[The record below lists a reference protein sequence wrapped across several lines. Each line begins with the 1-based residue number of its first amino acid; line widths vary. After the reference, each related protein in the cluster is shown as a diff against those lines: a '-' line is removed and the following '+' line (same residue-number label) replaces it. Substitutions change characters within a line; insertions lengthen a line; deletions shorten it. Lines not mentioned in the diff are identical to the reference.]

1 LFLAFKILKST
12 SKRWK
17 NDKVSK
23 IFFRKSRF
31 FTNIFTETP
40 ITRSFFNIFSI
51 RFFQCILQ
59 VLVHLYWCAKV
70 FYDPS
75 FRRVVKKKNRF
86 RPKTAFFTQL
96 LSRHA
101 LTIHFTDTPLLSKYL
116 AFVLPIPTLPLNFL
130 YHASGLR
137 YGLNYSF
144 PQFSPFSRKNLNWK
158 LKYWQKILEMN
169 NFNLLLEHY
178 VKLLE

>member
-1 LFLAFKILKST
+1 MKNTIPAFKILKST
-12 SKRWK
+12 SKRLK

-23 IFFRKSRF
+23 IFFRKSLF
-31 FTNIFTETP
+31 FTIFFTETP
-40 ITRSFFNIFSI
+40 ITRSFFNIFSN

-75 FRRVVKKKNRF
+75 FRRGVKKKNRF

-101 LTIHFTDTPLLSKYL
+101 LTIHFTDTPFLLKHL
-116 AFVLPIPTLPLNFL
+116 AFVFPIPTISLNFL
-130 YHASGLR
+130 YLTYSLC
-137 YGLNYSF
+137 YG
-144 PQFSPFSRKNLNWK
+144 PKRDFSHFLKAFS
-158 LKYWQKILEMN
+158 
-169 NFNLLLEHY
+169 
-178 VKLLE
+178 

>member
-1 LFLAFKILKST
+1 MENTFLAFKILKST
-12 SKRWK
+12 SKRLK

-51 RFFQCILQ
+51 RFFQCILE
-59 VLVHLYWCAKV
+59 VLVHLYLCAKV

-86 RPKTAFFTQL
+86 RPKTGFFTQL

-101 LTIHFTDTPLLSKYL
+101 LTIDFTDTPLLSKHL
-116 AFVLPIPTLPLNFL
+116 AFVLVIPTISLNFL
-130 YHASGLR
+130 YHV
-137 YGLNYSF
+137 YSLCYCLKYLF
-144 PQFSPFSRKNLNWK
+144 TQFSPFSWINLN
-158 LKYWQKILEMN
+158 
-169 NFNLLLEHY
+169 
-178 VKLLE
+178 

>member
-1 LFLAFKILKST
+1 
-12 SKRWK
+12 
-17 NDKVSK
+17 VSK
-23 IFFRKSRF
+23 IFFRKCRF

-101 LTIHFTDTPLLSKYL
+101 LTIHFTDTPFLLKHL
-116 AFVLPIPTLPLNFL
+116 AFVFPIPTISLNFL
-130 YHASGLR
+130 YLTYKNGIAGRGGAGSRRPDFVRRNGNRSQTGCRPSGNSLTAAIIP
-137 YGLNYSF
+137 S
-144 PQFSPFSRKNLNWK
+144 
-158 LKYWQKILEMN
+158 LEADSSAARG
-169 NFNLLLEHY
+169 
-178 VKLLE
+178 

>member
-1 LFLAFKILKST
+1 MENTILAFKIFKST
-12 SKRWK
+12 SNRLK

-23 IFFRKSRF
+23 IFFRKCRF

-40 ITRSFFNIFSI
+40 ITRSFFNIFSN
-51 RFFQCILQ
+51 RFFQCILEA
-59 VLVHLYWCAKV
+59 LVHLYWCAKV

-75 FRRVVKKKNRF
+75 FRRVVKKKNGS

-116 AFVLPIPTLPLNFL
+116 AFVLPIPTISLNFL
-130 YHASGLR
+130 YLIHSLC
-137 YGLNYSF
+137 YGRKRNFSSF
-144 PQFSPFSRKNLNWK
+144 FNNL
-158 LKYWQKILEMN
+158 
-169 NFNLLLEHY
+169 
-178 VKLLE
+178 

>member
-1 LFLAFKILKST
+1 MCAKRYQEILENTIPAIKILKSI
-12 SKRWK
+12 SKRLK

-23 IFFRKSRF
+23 IFFRKCRF
-31 FTNIFTETP
+31 FTNIFTKTP

-51 RFFQCILQ
+51 RFVQCILE

-86 RPKTAFFTQL
+86 QPQTGFFTQL

-101 LTIHFTDTPLLSKYL
+101 FTIHFTDTPLS
-116 AFVLPIPTLPLNFL
+116 
-130 YHASGLR
+130 
-137 YGLNYSF
+137 
-144 PQFSPFSRKNLNWK
+144 
-158 LKYWQKILEMN
+158 
-169 NFNLLLEHY
+169 
-178 VKLLE
+178 

>member
-1 LFLAFKILKST
+1 MENTIPVFKILKST
-12 SKRWK
+12 SKCLK
-17 NDKVSK
+17 NDKVLK
-23 IFFRKSRF
+23 IFFRKCRF

-51 RFFQCILQ
+51 RFFQCILEA
-59 VLVHLYWCAKV
+59 LVQLYWCVKV

-101 LTIHFTDTPLLSKYL
+101 FTIDFTDTPLLSKHL
-116 AFVLPIPTLPLNFL
+116 AFVLPILKILLNFL
-130 YHASGLR
+130 YHVYSLC
-137 YGLNYSF
+137 YGLYY
-144 PQFSPFSRKNLNWK
+144 FST
-158 LKYWQKILEMN
+158 
-169 NFNLLLEHY
+169 
-178 VKLLE
+178 

>member
-1 LFLAFKILKST
+1 M
-12 SKRWK
+12 
-17 NDKVSK
+17 SK

-51 RFFQCILQ
+51 RFFQLILEA
-59 VLVHLYWCAKV
+59 LVHVYLCAKV

-75 FRRVVKKKNRF
+75 FRRVVKKKIGF

-101 LTIHFTDTPLLSKYL
+101 FTIVFTDTPLLSKHL
-116 AFVLPIPTLPLNFL
+116 AFVLPIPTISLNFL
-130 YHASGLR
+130 YHVYSLC
-137 YGLNYSF
+137 YGLYYFSM
-144 PQFSPFSRKNLNWK
+144 QCSPFSRINLN
-158 LKYWQKILEMN
+158 
-169 NFNLLLEHY
+169 
-178 VKLLE
+178 

>member
-1 LFLAFKILKST
+1 MENTIPAFKILKST
-12 SKRWK
+12 SKRLK

-23 IFFRKSRF
+23 IFFRKCRF

-51 RFFQCILQ
+51 RFFQCILEA
-59 VLVHLYWCAKV
+59 LVHLYWCAKV

-96 LSRHA
+96 LNRHA
-101 LTIHFTDTPLLSKYL
+101 FTIHFRDTPLLSKYL
-116 AFVLPIPTLPLNFL
+116 AFVLPIPMISLNFH
-130 YHASGLR
+130 YHVYNLC
-137 YGLNYSF
+137 YGRKRNVSSF
-144 PQFSPFSRKNLNWK
+144 FNNL
-158 LKYWQKILEMN
+158 
-169 NFNLLLEHY
+169 
-178 VKLLE
+178 